1 MPTPERNPVSS
12 STTRNRVFAGGSAAL
27 IMLAGLAGY
36 ATSPAY
42 ADPAPSGL
50 NAHHMDTLPVPPSS
64 GQDTTV
70 TVRFRYDDA
79 APASGRGFVATIGEG
94 ASFEPHSWSMREPVD
109 NTPIGECSTPDS
121 KTLVCSE
128 DERAD
133 GRTAYEN
140 GVVTWTVKLDR
151 ELINQKNLHHTF
163 ITLNGDTFPLTLNPA
178 TLAAGTTIPANFTP
192 EEGGAADARPAD
204 QPTPTPVPTATT
216 PAQPDAPQ
224 SGPQSGPQS
233 VPQSGTTDPGKPAV
247 DETNHPGEGTP
258 ATSEPATPNV
268 PALDPNA
275 LDGNGTGVN
284 PLDPPNTGDGEPL
297 VRPDNPNA
305 GLSNNDGT
313 GNPIDPT
320 KPVETAPGGA
330 TTAPTGDQAT
340 APTHPALPTDPAPAT
355 ETAAPSTT
363 VAPAGADK
371 SPTGT
376 ATATVAAAKSP
387 TLAKTGASFWP
398 LAGFAVGLA
407 GIGGTLLGGRV
418 MQKARLRMK

>member
-1 MPTPERNPVSS
+1 M
-12 STTRNRVFAGGSAAL
+12 FAGGSAAL

-50 NAHHMDTLPVPPSS
+50 STHHMDTLPATSS
-64 GQDTTV
+64 SDQDTTV
-70 TVRFRYDDA
+70 TIRFRYDDA

-140 GVVTWTVKLDR
+140 GVVTWTVKLNR
-151 ELINQKNLHHTF
+151 ELINQKNLRHTL

-178 TLAAGTTIPANFTP
+178 TLAAGTTIPANFDSASLGS
-192 EEGGAADARPAD
+192 EGGSAGERPAD
-204 QPTPTPVPTATT
+204 QPVPTAAPTVAPT

-224 SGPQSGPQS
+224 SGPQSGSQS
-233 VPQSGTTDPGKPAV
+233 GPQSGTTAPEKPAA

-258 ATSEPATPNV
+258 ATSELVAPNV
-268 PALDPNA
+268 PPLDPNA

-297 VRPDNPNA
+297 ERPDNPNE

-320 KPVETAPGGA
+320 KPVEAAPGGA
-330 TTAPTGDQAT
+330 TTAPTGDQAAT
-340 APTHPALPTDPAPAT
+340 PTRPALPTDPAPT
-355 ETAAPSTT
+355 GETAAPSVT

>member
-1 MPTPERNPVSS
+1 MLT
-12 STTRNRVFAGGSAAL
+12 TTRNRVFAGGSAAL

-64 GQDTTV
+64 NQDTTV
-70 TVRFRYDDA
+70 TVRFRYNDA

-151 ELINQKNLHHTF
+151 ELINQKNLRYALV
-163 ITLNGDTFPLTLNPA
+163 TLNGDTFPLTFHPA
-178 TLAAGTTIPANFTP
+178 TLGAGTTISANFDP
-192 EEGGAADARPAD
+192 KGLDSEGAATDERPD
-204 QPTPTPVPTATT
+204 GQPAPTLAPTATT
-216 PAQPDAPQ
+216 SAQPDAPQ
-224 SGPQSGPQS
+224 SGPQSGSQS
-233 VPQSGTTDPGKPAV
+233 GPQSGTTAPEKPAL

-258 ATSEPATPNV
+258 ATSELVAPNV
-268 PALDPNA
+268 PPLDPNA

-297 VRPDNPNA
+297 ERPDNPNE

-330 TTAPTGDQAT
+330 TTAPTGDQAV
-340 APTHPALPTDPAPAT
+340 APTRPALPTDPAPAA
-355 ETAAPSTT
+355 ETTAPSTT

-376 ATATVAAAKSP
+376 TTATVAAAKSP

-418 MQKARLRMK
+418 VQKARLRMK

>member
-1 MPTPERNPVSS
+1 M
-12 STTRNRVFAGGSAAL
+12 FAGGSAAL

-50 NAHHMDTLPVPPSS
+50 SAHHMDTLPIPPSS
-64 GQDTTV
+64 DQDTTV
-70 TVRFRYDDA
+70 TVRFRYNDA

-94 ASFEPHSWSMREPVD
+94 ASFEPHSWSMRESVD

-151 ELINQKNLHHTF
+151 ELINQKNLRHTL

-192 EEGGAADARPAD
+192 EEGEVADARPAD
-204 QPTPTPVPTATT
+204 QPTPTPAPTVTT

-224 SGPQSGPQS
+224 SGPQSVPQS
-233 VPQSGTTDPGKPAV
+233 GPQSGTTDPGKPAV

-258 ATSEPATPNV
+258 ATSEPAAPNV

-320 KPVETAPGGA
+320 KPVETVPGGA
-330 TTAPTGDQAT
+330 TTAPTGDQSA
-340 APTHPALPTDPAPAT
+340 APTRPALPTDPAPAA
-355 ETAAPSTT
+355 ETATPSTT

-376 ATATVAAAKSP
+376 TTATVAAAKSP

-407 GIGGTLLGGRV
+407 GIGGALLGGRV

>member
-1 MPTPERNPVSS
+1 MLTA
-12 STTRNRVFAGGSAAL
+12 TRNRVFAGGSAAL

-50 NAHHMDTLPVPPSS
+50 SAHHMDTLPVPPSS

-109 NTPIGECSTPDS
+109 NTPIGECSTSDS

-151 ELINQKNLHHTF
+151 ELINQKNLRYALV
-163 ITLNGDTFPLTLNPA
+163 TLNGDTFPLTFHPA
-178 TLAAGTTIPANFTP
+178 TLGAGTTIPANFDP
-192 EEGGAADARPAD
+192 KGLDSEGAATDGQPA
-204 QPTPTPVPTATT
+204 PTPAPTVTT
-216 PAQPDAPQ
+216 PARPDAPQ
-224 SGPQSGPQS
+224 SGPQSGAQS
-233 VPQSGTTDPGKPAV
+233 GPQSGTTAPEKPAL

-258 ATSEPATPNV
+258 ATSELVAPNV
-268 PALDPNA
+268 PPLDPNA
-275 LDGNGTGVN
+275 LNGNGTGVN

-297 VRPDNPNA
+297 ERPDNPNE

-313 GNPIDPT
+313 GNPVDPT
-320 KPVETAPGGA
+320 KPVETAPGSA
-330 TTAPTGDQAT
+330 TTAPTGDQSV
-340 APTHPALPTDPAPAT
+340 APTRPALPTDPAPAA
-355 ETAAPSTT
+355 ETAVPSAT

-418 MQKARLRMK
+418 MQKARLRVK

>member
-1 MPTPERNPVSS
+1 MLTA
-12 STTRNRVFAGGSAAL
+12 TRNRMFVGGSAAL

-151 ELINQKNLHHTF
+151 ELINQKNLRSSPSTGTRSPSRSTPRLWVLAPRSPR
-163 ITLNGDTFPLTLNPA
+163 TLTPRAWTPKGLQLR
-178 TLAAGTTIPANFTP
+178 LA
-192 EEGGAADARPAD
+192 
-204 QPTPTPVPTATT
+204 PTA
-216 PAQPDAPQ
+216 
-224 SGPQSGPQS
+224 SLRR
-233 VPQSGTTDPGKPAV
+233 
-247 DETNHPGEGTP
+247 HPP
-258 ATSEPATPNV
+258 
-268 PALDPNA
+268 
-275 LDGNGTGVN
+275 
-284 PLDPPNTGDGEPL
+284 
-297 VRPDNPNA
+297 R
-305 GLSNNDGT
+305 
-313 GNPIDPT
+313 
-320 KPVETAPGGA
+320 
-330 TTAPTGDQAT
+330 
-340 APTHPALPTDPAPAT
+340 
-355 ETAAPSTT
+355 
-363 VAPAGADK
+363 
-371 SPTGT
+371 
-376 ATATVAAAKSP
+376 
-387 TLAKTGASFWP
+387 
-398 LAGFAVGLA
+398 
-407 GIGGTLLGGRV
+407 R
-418 MQKARLRMK
+418 

>member
-1 MPTPERNPVSS
+1 ML
-12 STTRNRVFAGGSAAL
+12 TTTKNRVFAGSSAAL

-50 NAHHMDTLPVPPSS
+50 SAHHMDTLPATSSS

-151 ELINQKNLHHTF
+151 ELINQKNLPYTLV
-163 ITLNGDTFPLTLNPA
+163 TLNGDTFPLTFHPE
-178 TLAAGTTIPANFTP
+178 TLRAGTTIPANFDP
-192 EEGGAADARPAD
+192 ASLGSEGGSAGERPAD
-204 QPTPTPVPTATT
+204 QPAPTAAPTVAPTPAR
-216 PAQPDAPQ
+216 PDAPQ
-224 SGPQSGPQS
+224 SG
-233 VPQSGTTDPGKPAV
+233 PQSGTTDPGKPAV

-258 ATSEPATPNV
+258 ATSEPVAPNV

-297 VRPDNPNA
+297 ERPDNPNE

-330 TTAPTGDQAT
+330 TAAPTGDQSV
-340 APTHPALPTDPAPAT
+340 APARPALPTDPSPAA
-355 ETAAPSTT
+355 ETATPSAT

-376 ATATVAAAKSP
+376 TTATVTASKSP

-418 MQKARLRMK
+418 MQKARLRVK

>member
-1 MPTPERNPVSS
+1 MLT
-12 STTRNRVFAGGSAAL
+12 TTRNRLFAGGSAAL

-50 NAHHMDTLPVPPSS
+50 SVHHMDTLPVHPSS
-64 GQDTTV
+64 DQYKNGTV

-94 ASFEPHSWSMREPVD
+94 ASFESHSWSMREPVD

-128 DERAD
+128 DARAD

-151 ELINQKNLHHTF
+151 ELINQKNLHYTL
-163 ITLNGDTFPLTLNPA
+163 ITLNGDTFPLMFHPTTLWV
-178 TLAAGTTIPANFTP
+178 GTTIRANFDP
-192 EEGGAADARPAD
+192 KYLDYEGEAADARPDGQSA
-204 QPTPTPVPTATT
+204 PTPTPTATT

-224 SGPQSGPQS
+224 SGTQSGPQSGPQS
-233 VPQSGTTDPGKPAV
+233 GTTAPEKPAL
-247 DETNHPGEGTP
+247 DETDHPGEGTP
-258 ATSEPATPNV
+258 ATSELVAPNV
-268 PALDPNA
+268 PPLDPNA

-297 VRPDNPNA
+297 ERPDNPNA

-330 TTAPTGDQAT
+330 TTAPTGDQSAT
-340 APTHPALPTDPAPAT
+340 PTHPALPTDPAPAA
-355 ETAAPSTT
+355 ETATPSTT

-376 ATATVAAAKSP
+376 TTATVAAAKSP

-407 GIGGTLLGGRV
+407 GIGGALLGGRV
-418 MQKARLRMK
+418 MQKARLHVK

>member
-1 MPTPERNPVSS
+1 ML
-12 STTRNRVFAGGSAAL
+12 TTIRNRVFAGGSAAL

-42 ADPAPSGL
+42 AAPTPSGL
-50 NAHHMDTLPVPPSS
+50 SAHHMDTMPVHPSS
-64 GQDTTV
+64 DQYKNGTV
-70 TVRFRYDDA
+70 TVRFRYNDA

-94 ASFEPHSWSMREPVD
+94 ASFESHSWSMREPVD

-151 ELINQKNLHHTF
+151 ELINKKNLHYTL
-163 ITLNGDTFPLTLNPA
+163 ITLNGDTFPLMFHPTTLWV
-178 TLAAGTTIPANFTP
+178 GTTIRANFDP
-192 EEGGAADARPAD
+192 KYLDYEGEAADARPDGQPA
-204 QPTPTPVPTATT
+204 PTPAPTVTT

-224 SGPQSGPQS
+224 SGAQS
-233 VPQSGTTDPGKPAV
+233 VPQSGSTDPGKPAV
-247 DETNHPGEGTP
+247 DETNQPGEGAP
-258 ATSEPATPNV
+258 ATSKPVAPNV

-297 VRPDNPNA
+297 KRPDNPNA

-320 KPVETAPGGA
+320 KPVETAPNGA
-330 TTAPTGDQAT
+330 AATPSGDQSAT
-340 APTHPALPTDPAPAT
+340 PTRPALPTDPAPT
-355 ETAAPSTT
+355 GETATPSAT

-376 ATATVAAAKSP
+376 TTTTVAASKSP

-418 MQKARLRMK
+418 MQKARLRVK

>member
-1 MPTPERNPVSS
+1 ML
-12 STTRNRVFAGGSAAL
+12 TTTKNCVFAGGSAAL

-50 NAHHMDTLPVPPSS
+50 SAHHMDTLPVAPSS

-79 APASGRGFVATIGEG
+79 APTSGRGFVATIGEG

-151 ELINQKNLHHTF
+151 ESINQKNLRYTL

-178 TLAAGTTIPANFTP
+178 SLAAGTTIPANFTP
-192 EEGGAADARPAD
+192 EEGEAAGARPAD
-204 QPTPTPVPTATT
+204 QATPTPAPTATT
-216 PAQPDAPQ
+216 PAQPNAPQ

-233 VPQSGTTDPGKPAV
+233 VPQSSTTDPGKPAV

-258 ATSEPATPNV
+258 ATSEPAAPNV

-297 VRPDNPNA
+297 ERPNNPNE

-313 GNPIDPT
+313 GNPVDPT

-330 TTAPTGDQAT
+330 TTAPTEDQSV
-340 APTHPALPTDPAPAT
+340 APTRPALPTDPAPAA
-355 ETAAPSTT
+355 ETTAPSVT

-376 ATATVAAAKSP
+376 ANATVAAAKSP

-418 MQKARLRMK
+418 MQKARLRVK

>member
-1 MPTPERNPVSS
+1 MLT
-12 STTRNRVFAGGSAAL
+12 TTRNRVFAGGSAAL
-27 IMLAGLAGY
+27 IMMAGLAGY

-50 NAHHMDTLPVPPSS
+50 SAHHMDTLPATSSS

-128 DERAD
+128 DSRAD

-151 ELINQKNLHHTF
+151 KLINQKNLRYALV
-163 ITLNGDTFPLTLNPA
+163 TLNGDTFPLTFHPA
-178 TLAAGTTIPANFTP
+178 TLGAGTTIPANFDP
-192 EEGGAADARPAD
+192 KGLDSEGAATDGQPA
-204 QPTPTPVPTATT
+204 PTPAPTTT
-216 PAQPDAPQ
+216 PARPDAPQ
-224 SGPQSGPQS
+224 SGPQSGITAPE
-233 VPQSGTTDPGKPAV
+233 KPAL

-258 ATSEPATPNV
+258 ATSELVAPNV
-268 PALDPNA
+268 PPLDSNA

-297 VRPDNPNA
+297 ERPDNPNA

-313 GNPIDPT
+313 GNPVDPA

-330 TTAPTGDQAT
+330 TTTPTGDQSV
-340 APTHPALPTDPAPAT
+340 APTRPALPTDPAPAA
-355 ETAAPSTT
+355 ETTAPSVT

-376 ATATVAAAKSP
+376 ANAAVAAAKSP

-418 MQKARLRMK
+418 MQKARLRVK